1 MEVMSDL
8 SGCDL
13 TIFPSSHSPFGQFAS
28 MLHPALP
35 TLGFIAA
42 ILALIPLPRQIQA
55 RYIPTIALTWWLFGA
70 CIIQSV
76 NEIVW
81 AGNVNNPIPVWCD
94 ISEFTLKYIILL
106 LYPDFP

>member
-1 MEVMSDL
+1 
-8 SGCDL
+8 
-13 TIFPSSHSPFGQFAS
+13 
-28 MLHPALP
+28 MLHPAIP

-76 NEIVW
+76 NKIVW

-94 ISEFTLKYIILL
+94 ISEFILKYIVL
-106 LYPDFP
+106 FVVS